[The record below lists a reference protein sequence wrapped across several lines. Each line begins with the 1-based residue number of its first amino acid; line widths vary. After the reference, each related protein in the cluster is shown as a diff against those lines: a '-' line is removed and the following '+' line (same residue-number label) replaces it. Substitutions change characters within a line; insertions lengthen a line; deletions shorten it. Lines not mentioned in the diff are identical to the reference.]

1 MSSVGRYCQ
10 HTARFAHNTGIQR
23 CVRVIARALIDAGE
37 CLTLLVW
44 DGVVDILLPAGAAAR
59 EHLARWSGPEHGPG
73 MTKKCLALAAGCCWW
88 S

>member
-1 MSSVGRYCQ
+1 M
-10 HTARFAHNTGIQR
+10 HNTGIQR

-59 EHLARWSGPEHGPG
+59 EHLARW
-73 MTKKCLALAAGCCWW
+73 CVAAEWMLHTVIDDYFK
-88 S
+88 SELSPRLPAMSMHVFQVLI